1 MADPMIGAQPP
12 MPMPNDEMMPQDDMP
27 MNEPSMDGEDEESTP
42 KKHIQQLTGTL
53 SQELRMFND
62 TEKDSELNKY
72 VAGMI
77 IPQASKGMTD
87 DDKQDVINKI
97 KKGNVSDE
105 PTDDM
110 GQEMPPMDDGQE
122 PQPQGGMPKMESR
135 VFTKQMVN
143 EIIGS
148 VVVDDEQD
156 KRFEKKST
164 NKAVK
169 RNNPFVANR

>member
-1 MADPMIGAQPP
+1 MIGAQPP
-12 MPMPNDEMMPQDDMP
+12 MPMPNDAMMPQSDMP
-27 MNEPSMDGEDEESTP
+27 MDKPSIDGEDEESTP

-62 TEKDSELNKY
+62 TEKDSELNKF
-72 VAGMI
+72 VAGMVI
-77 IPQASKGMTD
+77 SQASKGMTD

-105 PTDDM
+105 PSDDM
-110 GQEMPPMDDGQE
+110 NQEMPPMDNGQV
-122 PQPQGGMPKMESR
+122 PQSMESTPKMESR
-135 VFTKQMVN
+135 VYTKRMVN

-148 VVVDDEQD
+148 VLDDD
-156 KRFEKKST
+156 DIKSRYEKKST
-164 NKAVK
+164 NKAIK

>member
-27 MNEPSMDGEDEESTP
+27 MGDESMTNNDEELTP
-42 KKHIQQLTGTL
+42 KKSIQQSTGEL

-62 TEKDSELNKY
+62 TNKDSELNKY
-72 VAGMI
+72 VASMI
-77 IPQASKGMTD
+77 VAQASKGMTD

-110 GQEMPPMDDGQE
+110 GQEMPPMDNGQE
-122 PQPQGGMPKMESR
+122 PQPQGGMTKMESR
-135 VFTKQMVN
+135 VFTKKMVN

-156 KRFEKKST
+156 KRFDKKST